1 LRFDRAGD
9 ILDAAPVRRIR
20 MDRLRCA
27 TAAFALLAA
36 IAACTADKPSAPVGP
51 AAVRSAEPG
60 DDKAAPPAP
69 DVAIAPREVG
79 RALASPRND
88 VPGAP
93 NLAQVSPVLWRSAQ
107 PTAEGFKNLQAMGI
121 RTVVNLRNFTSDR
134 DELKGLGLR
143 YHHIHFATW
152 HAEDEDVVAFL
163 KIVSDPANH
172 PVLVHCQHGA
182 DRTGTMVAAYRVVME
197 GWTMEEAM
205 QELPRFGF
213 HSIWT
218 NLKTYLQKFDAAA
231 MKKMVDAAP
240 APKVE
245 VVP

>member
-1 LRFDRAGD
+1 MNTA
-9 ILDAAPVRRIR
+9 
-20 MDRLRCA
+20 RCLA
-27 TAAFALLAA
+27 WAALLAA
-36 IAACTADKPSAPVGP
+36 GACTPDKPAAPAVP
-51 AAVRSAEPG
+51 AAPAAARTAEPG
-60 DDKAAPPAP
+60 DDKAVPPAP
-69 DVAIAPREVG
+69 DVAIAEKPVA

-88 VPGAP
+88 VAGAP
-93 NLAQVSPVLWRSAQ
+93 NLAQVSPILWRSAQ
-107 PTAEGFKNLQAMGI
+107 PTAEGFRNLKAMGI

-163 KIVSDPANH
+163 KVLSDPANH

-182 DRTGTMVAAYRVVME
+182 DRTGTMVAAYRVTME

-218 NLKTYLQKFDAAA
+218 NLKTYLLKFDAAA
-231 MKKMVDAAP
+231 MRKQVEAAA